1 MKAAIIGASKEALHT
16 IKKAREYGLFILALD
31 GNAKAEGLAQADK
44 GLVVDISDENAV
56 TEALR
61 VEKPDFLLTVPIG
74 RYLTTTGAVNDALGL
89 P

>member
-1 MKAAIIGASKEALHT
+1 M
-16 IKKAREYGLFILALD
+16 
-31 GNAKAEGLAQADK
+31 
-44 GLVVDISDENAV
+44 VDISDENAV

-89 P
+89 PGISRDMAELCTDKFKFHTKLNEMGLRKVPVLYGIWG